1 MKFRAS
7 FQVPRE
13 TREDGGDNDKLS
25 TPPKM
30 SSLRHKK
37 SRPWFGEAGGM
48 APGCDEAHNPLQ
60 QQDTQN
66 STAAPAP
73 TTSKKQAMQDFL
85 RSTSTRLKSTGA
97 NIKASASTSSKR
109 LPHRFPVRKSGRAVQ
124 QPQPASKRNS
134 QRRAS
139 KRASQVRSFDI
150 QDEVLDKLMGP
161 SKPPGL
167 ERIQSDHF
175 FVKQRIRASSRHASS
190 TKVGLSPTSAT
201 SPAANADKEPLTH
214 QDVESMFVGAPWF
227 NVEQEPGTKGRYKP
241 QVIFRGGYVEE
252 SRRYGTDYAS
262 LQHSAFEA
270 STLGLHRTRETAGR
284 PMSMHGVEALADRPG
299 DNLLEVPSM
308 LSSNG
313 LDPGT
318 IGFEHFLQ
326 LPIADSA
333 VMPDE
338 ALLFEK
344 RLLLYSDPAK
354 LGLRELDL
362 RALID
367 RLTEL
372 DEVHNSQKEALG
384 DPWSDERM
392 EEMGEALFAWLLDSE
407 LGTTGAGTGD
417 VALKTQIAGLQRVL
431 AEKGLWKDFSEVE
444 WRIRVG
450 QLLWASADSEAA
462 RVDEQRQPSDRDV
475 LLLQIT
481 LAAELLVRLDAL
493 KRLGGVLTAD
503 ELEAIDSAQDRKLQW
518 DVVVAK
524 TFLENIT
531 VMAAK
536 HEPHQQ
542 ASNRASVFTAITYLT
557 AKESA
562 EETARSTAQPALFP
576 KNEDL
581 QLSGLLH
588 FAQTLQWPHADD
600 VRTQLE
606 DRLTKPQHKAVADAI
621 ADGAEERS
629 TWAARPVS
637 GVSVYA
643 TPLSSPTF
651 SKYTTGT
658 ANRCSYFGGL
668 MGGSEQ
674 RARPGLTRITTA
686 NSMQLLAASAPSR
699 EPQSTSPDGF
709 EVGGWLSRSWLA
721 GLVLPGEPSAH
732 FLISTLLENSPEA
745 IDVLGDAANLYGGF
759 VYRGRSFWSKSCVVG
774 RVMAVRSGAAECM
787 GWISVPQT
795 ASQDGRDAP
804 DGWVDLDVK
813 DVPVDEAAVGRIKDR
828 GEVAQA
834 SDPLQGSSSG
844 ELRAGDFTTPLD
856 GPIVMGNEVVSH
868 GLSFKTSLT
877 DDAAPDEPG
886 PSGTN
891 DTAQLTFSSPIN
903 AKTPRLTLSL
913 AHDVHF
919 VASYPCHPRPSRGAS
934 SKASSPIR
942 ANRAGPPA
950 PTPASQR
957 EAAESVGEPI
967 GSEGPPASAADGPEQ
982 LDHLAPAEAPADSA
996 RAGSTSTLS
1005 ILDIEKALP
1014 PPPAHPLHIAYRYT
1028 ILPVASL
1035 LTSPSAA
1042 PNSAPGG
1049 AGEEAITV
1057 LDCRGNEDLELLA
1070 RAWCAQTGSHAL
1082 VGKHGRT
1089 CLACCVREARGLG
1102 VGVVIRI

>member
-1 MKFRAS
+1 A
-7 FQVPRE
+7 
-13 TREDGGDNDKLS
+13 
-25 TPPKM
+25 
-30 SSLRHKK
+30 
-37 SRPWFGEAGGM
+37 
-48 APGCDEAHNPLQ
+48 
-60 QQDTQN
+60 
-66 STAAPAP
+66 
-73 TTSKKQAMQDFL
+73 
-85 RSTSTRLKSTGA
+85 
-97 NIKASASTSSKR
+97 
-109 LPHRFPVRKSGRAVQ
+109 
-124 QPQPASKRNS
+124 
-134 QRRAS
+134 
-139 KRASQVRSFDI
+139 
-150 QDEVLDKLMGP
+150 
-161 SKPPGL
+161 
-167 ERIQSDHF
+167 
-175 FVKQRIRASSRHASS
+175 
-190 TKVGLSPTSAT
+190 
-201 SPAANADKEPLTH
+201 
-214 QDVESMFVGAPWF
+214 
-227 NVEQEPGTKGRYKP
+227 
-241 QVIFRGGYVEE
+241 
-252 SRRYGTDYAS
+252 
-262 LQHSAFEA
+262 
-270 STLGLHRTRETAGR
+270 RETAGR

-318 IGFEHFLQ
+318 IGFKHFLQ

-344 RLLLYSDPAK
+344 RMLLYLDPAK

-367 RLTEL
+367 RLAEL
-372 DEVHNSQKEALG
+372 NEIHNTQKEALE
-384 DPWSDERM
+384 DPWSDEWM
-392 EEMGEALFAWLLDSE
+392 EEMGEALFAWLLDGE

-450 QLLWASADSEAA
+450 QLLWASADSEATW
-462 RVDEQRQPSDRDV
+462 VDEQRQPSERDV

-503 ELEAIDSAQDRKLQW
+503 ELEAIDSAQDRKLRW
-518 DVVVAK
+518 DVVLAK

-536 HEPHQQ
+536 HDPHQQ

-562 EETARSTAQPALFP
+562 EETARSTARPVLFP

-621 ADGAEERS
+621 TDGAEERS
-629 TWAARPVS
+629 TWAERPVS

-668 MGGSEQ
+668 MGGSAQ
-674 RARPGLTRITTA
+674 RARPGLTRMTTA

-699 EPQSTSPDGF
+699 EPQSTSSDGF

-834 SDPLQGSSSG
+834 SDPLQGSPFAD
-844 ELRAGDFTTPLD
+844 L
-856 GPIVMGNEVVSH
+856 
-868 GLSFKTSLT
+868 
-877 DDAAPDEPG
+877 
-886 PSGTN
+886 
-891 DTAQLTFSSPIN
+891 Q
-903 AKTPRLTLSL
+903 L
-913 AHDVHF
+913 AHQRQDPEIDPLAGPRRALRCLVSLPSTPVPRSVVQGF
-919 VASYPCHPRPSRGAS
+919 VAGPGKPC
-934 SKASSPIR
+934 
-942 ANRAGPPA
+942 
-950 PTPASQR
+950 TPAHTGFPARSCRVHR
-957 EAAESVGEPI
+957 EPVR
-967 GSEGPPASAADGPEQ
+967 SEGPPASAADGPEQ
-982 LDHLAPAEAPADSA
+982 LHHLTPAEAPADST

-1035 LTSPSAA
+1035 LTSPSAV

-1089 CLACCVREARGLG
+1089 CLACCVREARGVG